1 MASYLANN
9 FLEQI
14 LKAEIDFDTDV
25 FKIILMASG
34 YSFNRVSDTDYSD
47 VSASE
52 LTTLYGYTAGGN
64 TLANVV
70 VAQDDTGNLGT
81 VVWDNA
87 SWSISGGDITA
98 SAAIIYDDT
107 HASKLIVGYIDFGGD
122 QTCLNG
128 GVASVANIKVQL
140 AG

>member
-1 MASYLANN
+1 MASILTNN

-14 LKAEIDFDTDV
+14 LKSVIDFDTDT

-34 YSFNRVSDTDYSD
+34 FVFNRVADAAYAD
-47 VSASE
+47 VSADE
-52 LTTLYGYTAGGN
+52 LATLYGYVAGGQA
-64 TLANVV
+64 LAGVV

-81 VVWDNA
+81 VVWNNA

-98 SAAIIYDDT
+98 SGAIIYDDT
-107 HASKLIVGYIDFGGD
+107 EATDAVVGYIDFGGD
-122 QTCLNG
+122 QTCLDG
-128 GVASVANIKVQL
+128 GVASIANIKIQL